1 MKITVEDPM
10 LIGKQVMLDVW
21 MENEKSIALY
31 ESMGFKLIGD
41 RAFKIS
47 LLEGLALDL
56 IMQRAAGWRT

>member
-10 LIGKQVMLDVW
+10 LIGKQVMRDVW

-47 LLEGLALDL
+47 L
-56 IMQRAAGWRT
+56 